1 MVTESVDKNNFV
13 RRARIEDVDAIH
25 HILDVEPFK
34 YDENLPYDRSWL
46 VQLVENERCI
56 TLVYESDGMI
66 KGFISGEKM
75 VSGAVMIWFCA
86 VKKEFQN
93 SIIGIKLYLEFEKIC
108 RVEGVTGILA
118 YGYKTSA
125 GMLKRLNFFTDG
137 KMYQEFFKILKE
149 E

>member
-1 MVTESVDKNNFV
+1 
-13 RRARIEDVDAIH
+13 
-25 HILDVEPFK
+25 
-34 YDENLPYDRSWL
+34 

-66 KGFISGEKM
+66 KGFICGEKM
-75 VSGAVMIWFCA
+75 VSGAVMIWFCV

>member
-1 MVTESVDKNNFV
+1 MKTESLKKNIFV
-13 RRARIEDVDAIH
+13 RRAHPTDVDAIH
-25 HILDVEPFK
+25 HILDMEPFK

-46 VQLVENERCI
+46 VQLVENERCL
-56 TLVYESDGMI
+56 TLVYESENTV

-75 VSGAVMIWFCA
+75 VSNAVMIWFCA

-93 SIIGIKLYLEFEKIC
+93 SIIGIRLYMEFEKIC
-108 RVEGVTGILA
+108 RENGVTGILA

-125 GMLKRLNFFTDG
+125 GMLKRLNFSTDG

-149 E
+149 

>member
-25 HILDVEPFK
+25 HILDMEPFK

-56 TLVYESDGMI
+56 TLIYESEGMI

-75 VSGAVMIWFCA
+75 VSG
-86 VKKEFQN
+86 
-93 SIIGIKLYLEFEKIC
+93 
-108 RVEGVTGILA
+108 R
-118 YGYKTSA
+118 
-125 GMLKRLNFFTDG
+125 
-137 KMYQEFFKILKE
+137 
-149 E
+149 